1 MLTTIIS
8 FLITISI
15 VVVFHEWGH
24 YLACRIFGI
33 HVERFSLGFA
43 NVVYKKTDR
52 RGCEWVISSLP
63 LGGYVKPLSIESEQY
78 TKLLNRPEG
87 LPG

>member
-24 YLACRIFGI
+24 YLACRLFGI
-33 HVERFSLGFA
+33 HVERFSLGFGQI
-43 NVVYKKTDR
+43 VYKKIDR
-52 RGCEWVISSLP
+52 RGCEWA
-63 LGGYVKPLSIESEQY
+63 LSGFTSWWLCKTTFY
-78 TKLLNRPEG
+78 RF
-87 LPG
+87 